1 MKIVFLR
8 HENLIDVCDTGRR
21 NVPDV
26 HLEFPRFSRSEFA
39 PKAVALHARANKR
52 FGRLNERF
60 DPSTIRS
67 ERHAGRV
74 GEYSSH

>member
-39 PKAVALHARANKR
+39 PKAVALHARVKDSADSMKDLTHQQY
-52 FGRLNERF
+52 GQSGML
-60 DPSTIRS
+60 D
-67 ERHAGRV
+67 G
-74 GEYSSH
+74 